1 VCDIIGHSTKEAR
14 DEARKVLGETDCQD
28 PEEGDI
34 GMEIVDLCRTYSIS
48 DATYYNRQ
56 A

>member
-28 PEEGDI
+28 PEEGD
-34 GMEIVDLCRTYSIS
+34 MEIVDLCLRYGIS